1 MGESLR
7 TLKGVGEKTEKLFQK
22 IGISDTESLLRYYPR
37 NYDEYET
44 PADIADLKE
53 GTVKAVSAA
62 VCSGVYV
69 NPVRGKQV
77 VSITA
82 CDSTGRI
89 SITWFNASYLKN
101 TLKKGS
107 VFVFRGRVMRRQG
120 KLQME
125 HPEIFTPAAYE
136 EILHSLQPVYGLTAG
151 LSNKTIVKV
160 LHQLLKH
167 QSLKS

>member
-77 VSITA
+77 
-82 CDSTGRI
+82 I
-89 SITWFNASYLKN
+89 SIQHAT
-101 TLKKGS
+101 
-107 VFVFRGRVMRRQG
+107 
-120 KLQME
+120 
-125 HPEIFTPAAYE
+125 AAAGF
-136 EILHSLQPVYGLTAG
+136 LLPGLM
-151 LSNKTIVKV
+151 LPI
-160 LHQLLKH
+160 
-167 QSLKS
+167 